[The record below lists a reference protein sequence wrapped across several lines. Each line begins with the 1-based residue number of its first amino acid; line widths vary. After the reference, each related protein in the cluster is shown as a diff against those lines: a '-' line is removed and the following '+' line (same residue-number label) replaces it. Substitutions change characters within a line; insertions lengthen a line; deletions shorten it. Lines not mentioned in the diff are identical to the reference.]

1 MTISTTNLIFDEMD
15 RFLDE
20 RSTPKAL
27 GGIEF
32 SMYDEVAL
40 FSIVSNEIKGN

>member
-1 MTISTTNLIFDEMD
+1 MTILTTNLIFELD

-32 SMYDEVAL
+32 SIYDEVAL